1 MSSNATQAQEPRS
14 YGGHG
19 SRVWQNQSIFSGGL
33 AGGLLLLTIF
43 AAALLGSALF
53 GRAGQAS
60 TEFSAERVSV
70 ETWARGDPRQGDL
83 SAVEDAGKAMG
94 VAERGGVFVVQ
105 PPEQLPPEPGA
116 LGYLRLLE
124 HLPAKPPA
132 LGAVSSPFGTR
143 IAPEGRR
150 RYVAQYHQGEYPNG
164 GYQSGRRLGEGDL
177 GEEFHSG
184 IDIAVPPGTPV
195 RAPGPGVVIATGRSP
210 RLGTY
215 VRLLHE
221 EVQLETVLAHLTRI
235 QDGLRRGHAVR
246 RGEVVG
252 FSGNSGRSTG
262 PHLHF
267 EIRLRPDRTPVDP
280 TEVYDLYFTCLDQ
293 LSRFPIGAVHARLE
307 PYRIWAPAG
316 EGRGNSEEGG
326 ARGGIPGG

>member
-1 MSSNATQAQEPRS
+1 MSSDATPAQETRS
-14 YGGHG
+14 DGRHG
-19 SRVWQNQSIFSGGL
+19 SRGWQNRSTSSGAL
-33 AGGLLLLTIF
+33 TGGILILIVLG
-43 AAALLGSALF
+43 AALLGSALISHVGQGSTEVSREASKEPSRETSF
-53 GRAGQAS
+53 GRIS
-60 TEFSAERVSV
+60 NE
-70 ETWARGDPRQGDL
+70 
-83 SAVEDAGKAMG
+83 
-94 VAERGGVFVVQ
+94 ERGGRKESPVRIASNTKGALEAQLPELVQ
-105 PPEQLPPEPGA
+105 PETEA
-116 LGYLRLLE
+116 LGYLHLLK
-124 HLPAKPPA
+124 HLPAQPPA
-132 LGAVSSPFGTR
+132 VGAVSSPFGTR
-143 IAPEGRR
+143 VAPQTGH
-150 RYVAQYHQGEYPNG
+150 RYVAHYHQG
-164 GYQSGRRLGEGDL
+164 GYQNKRRLGESFFR
-177 GEEFHSG
+177 EEFHSG

-235 QDGLRRGHAVR
+235 QDGLRRGHSVR